1 MDEVR
6 VGIIGLGGMGTG
18 HARKFLGGDVPGAR
32 LTAVCDINPERLQ
45 WATQN
50 LDDKLETFENAS
62 ALYENGSVD
71 AVLIATPHYD
81 HPPLTIKALQAG
93 LHALAEKPAGVYT
106 RQVREMNDVADN
118 SDKVFGLMFNQR
130 QRPLHQ
136 KVKELIESGELG
148 EIMRTN
154 WIISAWFRSQAYYDS
169 GGWRATWRGE
179 GGGVLL
185 NQCPHNLDLWQWMC
199 GMPDRV
205 RAFCGFGKYHDIEV
219 EDDVTAYVEYE
230 NGATGLFVTS
240 TGEAP
245 GTNRLEIVGEHG
257 KLIMENGNLT
267 FDRTRQNIKD
277 FNRNTKTSFGTPECW
292 KCDIPIKGKGEEHL
306 GVLKNWTNAILK
318 GEELTAPG
326 QDGINSLELSNAM
339 LLSAWTNDWVDL
351 PVDEDKFYSYLKE
364 RIDNSRFEK
373 KQVKTSQPV
382 DMEDSFA

>member
-1 MDEVR
+1 MKEVR
-6 VGIIGLGGMGTG
+6 IGIIGIGGMGTG
-18 HARKFLGGDVPGAR
+18 HARKFLAGEVPGAR
-32 LTAVCDINPERLQ
+32 LTAVCDINHDRLQ
-45 WATQN
+45 WATKN
-50 LDDKLETFENAS
+50 LDDELETFEDAS
-62 ALYENGSVD
+62 TLCEKGSVD
-71 AVLIATPHYD
+71 AVIIATPHYD
-81 HPPLTIKALQAG
+81 HPPLTIKALQSG

-106 RQVREMNDVADN
+106 RQVREMNDVADK
-118 SDKVFGLMFNQR
+118 SDKVFGVMFNQR

-136 KVKELIESGELG
+136 KVRELIASGELG

-154 WIISAWFRSQAYYDS
+154 WIISTWFRTQAYYDS

-199 GMPDRV
+199 GMPNRV

-257 KLIMENGNLT
+257 KLIMENQKLT
-267 FDRTRQNIKD
+267 FERTRQNIMD
-277 FNRNTKTSFGTPECW
+277 FSRNAGTSFGTPECW
-292 KCDIPIKGKGEEHL
+292 KCEIPIKGQGEEHL

-318 GEELTAPG
+318 GEKLTAPG
-326 QDGINSLELSNAM
+326 QEGINSLELSNAM
-339 LLSAWTNDWVDL
+339 LLSAWIDDWVEL

-373 KQVKTSQPV
+373 KEVKESQPV
-382 DMEDSFA
+382 DIEDSFA